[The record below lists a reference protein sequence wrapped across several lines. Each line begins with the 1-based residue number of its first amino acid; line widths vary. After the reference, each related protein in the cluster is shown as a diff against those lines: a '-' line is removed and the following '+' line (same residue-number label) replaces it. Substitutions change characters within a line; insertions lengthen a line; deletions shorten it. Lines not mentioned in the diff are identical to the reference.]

1 MDSPPTPLADALGA
15 LEQTQRDAV
24 LAEPDTP
31 LLISAGAGSGKTR
44 VLTMRIA
51 ALLERHGVRA
61 EQVLALTFT
70 KKACGEMQE
79 RVARL
84 CPQIAKHALT
94 VKTFHSF
101 CFDIVR
107 EHHARLNFP
116 HEPSVID
123 AVGQADVLRECI
135 QNMNPSKKHE
145 ISSWKP
151 DEHADGVVD
160 EDAAPKPASYSSSYA
175 EKSKGMNNAIKYFVA
190 WLHKSALAKASAE
203 RAAEQGGGG
212 GRDGGGGG
220 GGGGSYSSGGAF
232 MQDDDDM
239 EGHRGGSTGAQS
251 AEEELKM
258 LYDRQKKKDVKVHTS
273 THTHTLP
280 LSLFLSLFS
289 FYLSISL
296 SLSHKDKHT
305 QTRAHTHTHTHKHT
319 HAHRWISTTFFLL
332 P

>member
-1 MDSPPTPLADALGA
+1 
-15 LEQTQRDAV
+15 
-24 LAEPDTP
+24 
-31 LLISAGAGSGKTR
+31 
-44 VLTMRIA
+44 
-51 ALLERHGVRA
+51 
-61 EQVLALTFT
+61 
-70 KKACGEMQE
+70 
-79 RVARL
+79 
-84 CPQIAKHALT
+84 
-94 VKTFHSF
+94 
-101 CFDIVR
+101 VR

-160 EDAAPKPASYSSSYA
+160 EDAAPKPASYSSSYD

-190 WLHKSALAKASAE
+190 WLRKSALAKASAE

-212 GRDGGGGG
+212 GRDG

-273 THTHTLP
+273 THTLSLS

-305 QTRAHTHTHTHKHT
+305 QTHAHTHTHTHKHT
-319 HAHRWISTTFFLL
+319 HAHRWISTTLFLL